1 MLCKFLDDRFSNEGA
16 WNLQTV
22 LKEKGCEY
30 MTDILLQKFFEK
42 ERWEQA
48 LETGVDK
55 HIDKGELRKLCSPMV
70 RAQLYNAIISD
81 NYEIAPPHQAE
92 IPKDNGDMRIVY
104 VNENIDRIFLSIANN
119 LFFEM
124 FPEFV
129 HKSCKSYQTG
139 IGCGKIVQEVS
150 RQVVNTNRKEVGF
163 KADLTKYFD
172 TVPIRYIDEI
182 FDRMENKIGKSKIID
197 IVRKYYHTDL
207 CFDING
213 NLIEKYQSL
222 KQGCSVASF
231 LADAVLYRVDL
242 ALSSMSGYYVR
253 YSDDLLMISD
263 DHDGAFMTLH
273 RMLSDMEMTLNPKKV
288 EPVYKDKWV
297 KFLGFNIKGNQITL
311 SKNRV
316 KSFQKEI
323 EQRTIKCK
331 NITLKRAVNQVNSYL
346 YKGDGTYSW
355 ATSVLPIINVDKD
368 IEVLNTFVMDALR
381 ACVTQKKKIGG
392 LGSVNDREDYTILR
406 GVGKN
411 VTANKSKTE
420 KEIEN
425 YLSIKCMQN
434 ALLTRRAV
442 YDTLVRSM

>member
-1 MLCKFLDDRFSNEGA
+1 
-16 WNLQTV
+16 
-22 LKEKGCEY
+22 

-55 HIDKGELRKLCSPMV
+55 HIDKGELRKLITPEV
-70 RAQLYNAIISD
+70 RVALYKAIIND

-104 VNENIDRIFLSIANN
+104 VNENVDRIFLSIANN

-124 FPEFV
+124 FPEFI

-139 IGCGKIVQEVS
+139 IGCGKVVQEVS
-150 RQVVNTNRKEVGF
+150 RQMVKSKERQVGF

-172 TVPIRYIDEI
+172 TVPIKYIDEI
-182 FDRMENKIGKSKIID
+182 FDRMENKVGKSKIID

-207 CFDING
+207 CFDVNED
-213 NLIEKYQSL
+213 LIKKYQSL

-231 LADAVLYRVDL
+231 LADAVLYPIDQAVSEL
-242 ALSSMSGYYVR
+242 NVYYVR
-253 YSDDLLMISD
+253 YSDDLMALGENWSTVFD
-263 DHDGAFMTLH
+263 TVKD
-273 RMLSDMEMTLNPKKV
+273 MLSIMQMTLNPKKV
-288 EPVYKDKWV
+288 EPVYKDRWV
-297 KFLGFNIKGNQITL
+297 KFLGFNIKGSQITL

-323 EQRTIKCK
+323 EKRTIKSK
-331 NITLKRAVNQVNSYL
+331 NITPKRAINQVNSYL

-355 ATSVLPIINVDKD
+355 ATSVLPIINVQKD
-368 IEVLNTFVMDALR
+368 IDTLNEFVLDALR
-381 ACVTQKKKIGG
+381 ACATNKKKIGG
-392 LGSVNDREDYTILR
+392 LGSVNDKEDYTILR

-411 VTANKSKTE
+411 VTANRNKTP
-420 KEIEN
+420 KEIDG
-425 YLSIKCMQN
+425 YLSIRCMQQ